1 MNRAAG
7 ERPPTG
13 PILCFGEI
21 LWDHL
26 PTGRF
31 MGGAPLNVAVHLRRL
46 GRRALP
52 VSAVGD
58 DGPGAEALATLN
70 RLGVDTR
77 AVAIRRDL
85 PTGTVRVSL
94 DADGNPRFT
103 IAEPAAWDRI
113 PNPSGA
119 AAIAAENPRAVV
131 FGSLALRQAP
141 NRRTLARL
149 LKATAAIRI
158 CDINLRP
165 PHDDR
170 ARALRLARRADLLK
184 LNRQELL
191 VLSGAAAG
199 TPLEAAVAALQR
211 RTGCRRICVTL
222 GADGAILLDHG
233 RWHRCRP
240 EPVTVRD
247 TVGAGDAFT
256 AVLAAALTAR
266 ATPPWPAVLADAC
279 RLAAYVASRSGATPA
294 YDAARL
300 GLVLGP

>member
-1 MNRAAG
+1 MSRTAG
-7 ERPPTG
+7 ERLPTG

-21 LWDHL
+21 LWDLL
-26 PTGRF
+26 PSGRF
-31 MGGAPLNVAVHLRRL
+31 LGGAPLNVAVHLHRL
-46 GRRALP
+46 GRRAVP

-58 DGPGAEALATLN
+58 DGPGAEALAALN
-70 RLGVDTR
+70 RLGMDTR
-77 AVAIRRDL
+77 AVAIREDL

-94 DADGNPRFT
+94 DADGNPRFA

-113 PNPSGA
+113 PFPGGVA
-119 AAIAAENPRAVV
+119 AAAAAKPGAII

-149 LKATAAIRI
+149 LNGTAAVRI
-158 CDINLRP
+158 CDINLRA

-170 ARALRLARRADLLK
+170 TRALRLARGVDLLK
-184 LNRQELL
+184 LNRHELL
-191 VLSGAAAG
+191 VLAGAAAG
-199 TPLEAAVAALQR
+199 TPLEAAVGELQR

-233 RWHRCRP
+233 CWHRCRP

-266 ATPPWPAVLADAC
+266 VAPPWPTVLADAC
-279 RLAAYVASRSGATPA
+279 RLAGFVTSQCGATPA
-294 YDAARL
+294 YNPARL
-300 GLVLGP
+300 GLMQD